1 MSNNISKLMH
11 HQNGPLFAPPSTSIT
26 PVWSFIRLHLVMLKL
41 SSLAFGHKKAL
52 KAPNCHFMSLEQDR
66 IITIWSQETLL
77 YINLK
82 WIIKTKEIHIQRMR
96 FEPTFL
102 KVDFLVRLAVG
113 GRVLNAL
120 NMIIWLLARCRFS
133 TKHQQKG
140 RKPVSLK

>member
-26 PVWSFIRLHLVMLKL
+26 PVCDLLLDFIWWCWS
-41 SSLAFGHKKAL
+41 SQGSCLAFGHKKAL

-113 GRVLNAL
+113 GRVLKLLTNAL
-120 NMIIWLLARCRFS
+120 NMIIWLF
-133 TKHQQKG
+133 G
-140 RKPVSLK
+140 